1 MELTQKDKD
10 MIKASVRI
18 YEDEEEEENE
28 NEDENYDEIENED
41 YSDNDVSRK
50 YDGFEP
56 KYI

>member
-10 MIKASVRI
+10 MIKASVRM
-18 YEDEEEEENE
+18 YEDEEEEEEEGE
-28 NEDENYDEIENED
+28 NNDEIGD
-41 YSDNDVSRK
+41 YSDDDDNVSRK